1 MNSISLTHVDALAPA
16 DAVAIV
22 HRLTRSGSEFQR
34 EVATVA
40 DGGLSS
46 ATPIALW
53 HTGGC
58 LMGWAASHVWQGT
71 QTLEQFVDERH
82 RGCGI
87 ATALSAF
94 LRAAGVLHHS
104 RTLAV
109 FSPQTQRIAGRCGFA
124 DVCLY
129 QRSGEAWLPVDQ

>member
-22 HRLTRSGSEFQR
+22 HRLTHANSEFQI
-34 EVATVA
+34 EVTSVA
-40 DGGLSS
+40 DGKISS
-46 ATPIALW
+46 STPIALW
-53 HTGGC
+53 HNGGC
-58 LMGWAASHVWQGT
+58 LIGWACSHIWQGM
-71 QTLEQFVDERH
+71 QTLEQYTDERH

-129 QRSGEAWLPVDQ
+129 QHDGEQWLPVDQ